1 MSELTREEVAH
12 LARLARL
19 DLTEQELDHY
29 STQLAAIVDAVASV
43 SQVARADVPAM
54 SHPIPMV
61 NVFRPDVAEPG
72 LPRESVEACAPAWE
86 DDRFKVPRI
95 LDEE

>member
-1 MSELTREEVAH
+1 MSELTRDEVAH

-19 DLTEQELDHY
+19 ELTDVELDHY

-43 SQVARADVPAM
+43 SEVANADVPPL
-54 SHPIPMV
+54 SHPVPLV
-61 NVFRPDVAEPG
+61 NVFRPDVSVPG
-72 LPRESVEACAPAWE
+72 LARSAVEAGAPAWE
-86 DDRFKVPRI
+86 DERFRVPRI

>member
-1 MSELTREEVAH
+1 MSELTRDEVAH

-19 DLTEQELDHY
+19 ELTESELDHY

-43 SQVARADVPAM
+43 SEVAGADVPAM

-61 NVFRPDVAEPG
+61 NVFRPDVAAPG
-72 LPRESVEACAPAWE
+72 LPREAVEAGAPAWQ